1 MRGKA
6 VQWPIPIQAE
16 GTRRDLCPS
25 FLQKLEQWTCLVQ
38 IKCYYDKHLQRTTYC
53 SVICLSQMSGQVK
66 QVTGVL

>member
-25 FLQKLEQWTCLVQ
+25 FLQKTGAMDMLGAD
-38 IKCYYDKHLQRTTYC
+38 KCYYDKHLQRTTYC